1 MPAFPDYAE
10 SLGASLTV
18 GGLII
23 AAYGLVQ
30 FILRVPIGYLSDRYG
45 IRLPFMALGL
55 IAIAIGAIG
64 MALFPDPVLLIV
76 WRGFHGVGATSFV
89 ISAVYFLSLIHI

>member
-1 MPAFPDYAE
+1 MPAFQVYAE

-18 GGLII
+18 VGLII

-76 WRGFHGVGATSFV
+76 
-89 ISAVYFLSLIHI
+89 